1 MRTLFI
7 DVPSKT
13 EGNKIFHRLK
23 RLKSVLSIE
32 KPVNYYF
39 GGIQNE
45 CIIYLDTTMTEE
57 QLDNWLY
64 KSNGIDYIGCGEK
77 TA

>member
-1 MRTLFI
+1 MKTLFI
-7 DVPSKT
+7 DVGSKSD
-13 EGNKIFHRLK
+13 GMKLFHRLK

-32 KPVNYYF
+32 KPVNYFF
-39 GGIQNE
+39 GGIQDE

-64 KSNGIDYIGCGEK
+64 KTKRIDYIGCGEK